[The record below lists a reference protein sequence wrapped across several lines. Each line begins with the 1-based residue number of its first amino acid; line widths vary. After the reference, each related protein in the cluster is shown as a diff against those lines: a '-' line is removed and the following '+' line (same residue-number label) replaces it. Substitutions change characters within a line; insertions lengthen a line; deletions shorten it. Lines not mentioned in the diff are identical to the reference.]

1 MMQDVRIVSE
11 NAFNQLENICSNGY
25 KDCLL
30 RVQLRVG
37 AGQQNRMINSAA
49 AGNLLTA
56 PGEARTGET
65 EDN

>member
-30 RVQLRVG
+30 RVQLRVELG
-37 AGQQNRMINSAA
+37 SK
-49 AGNLLTA
+49 
-56 PGEARTGET
+56 T
-65 EDN
+65 E